1 MGLAKTGRI
10 GRIAIDPHNIDIVFA
25 AALGTCYGPQPERGI
40 YRTLDG
46 GKNWDRVLFVDENT
60 GASDLSMDPSNPRIL
75 FAGMWQIDIKTW
87 GRKSGGPG
95 TGGVDSK
102 AAGVS
107 TESYPGPGLPP
118 APLPPIPM
126 PPTPPP

>member
-60 GASDLSMDPSNPRIL
+60 GASHLPMDPSNPRL
-75 FAGMWQIDIKTW
+75 L
-87 GRKSGGPG
+87 S
-95 TGGVDSK
+95 
-102 AAGVS
+102 AAIWPLH
-107 TESYPGPGLPP
+107 THPRPPHPAHPPPP
-118 APLPPIPM
+118 APLPQL
-126 PPTPPP
+126 